1 MDSEPMQ
8 FEDVATEEWFSK
20 ALELGN
26 WDAEH
31 GSDIGDLIESI
42 QSGEWD
48 FVECPATLKTLAV
61 QDAFKDPEMVAVL
74 WQWVRGRFDE
84 VVESLPKASEIGVRR
99 IMRVDR
105 DWIDGL
111 ADGSST
117 TGIYFGDRDMDTDG
131 GYWIDE
137 AQPFSVMI
145 DAVAKA
151 ADVDWKGT
159 ILARMDHMTGN
170 REAEIRLYE
179 HSTVSIRSIWID
191 DTALENF
198 PATMSTGEK
207 RARPAI
213 NPGPKI

>member
-1 MDSEPMQ
+1 MQ

-31 GSDIGDLIESI
+31 GSDIGDLIEGI

-48 FVECPATLKTLAV
+48 FVECPAALKTLTV
-61 QDAFKDPEMVAVL
+61 QKAFKDPQMVDVL
-74 WQWVRGRFDE
+74 RQWVRGRFDE
-84 VVESLPKASEIGVRR
+84 VVAYLPKDSNISVRR
-99 IMRVDR
+99 MMRVDR

-111 ADGSST
+111 KDGSST

-137 AQPFSVMI
+137 AQPFSIMI
-145 DAVAKA
+145 DAVVQA

-170 REAEIRLYE
+170 REAEIRLLE
-179 HSTVSIRSIWID
+179 NSTVAIRAIWVD
-191 DTALENF
+191 ETSLQTF
-198 PATMSTGEK
+198 PPTMSTGEK
-207 RARPAI
+207 RPRPEI
-213 NPGPKI
+213 NTGPKI